1 MKKIRFLF
9 TLLLCLTLAIP
20 FAAAEETPAYIPGET
35 FRTLFFNAFDAGLM
49 IGGEGQLT
57 LKSNP
62 AMFDDDADLSQIDA
76 LTDVLNDV
84 RLAGGLG
91 KIEDGYRLELSGSYA
106 PENCTPVDVNLALN
120 LTIDGISIES
130 NLLKGE
136 RVTAKWETLLALC
149 GADDTMI
156 AQFSALKEMDW
167 DTALSELA
175 ETVSAYASLAATLA
189 EPYLN
194 TFGEFIA
201 TLNINVTDDVAANG
215 DFPAVDHELTIE
227 CSMADI
233 ARLMDALA
241 DQLEKD
247 DDIAPYLE
255 ALLSSSFVDFT
266 FYIGDEVVPVSTVP
280 ELCDFLRG
288 SANQLA
294 QTDLTIYYWIGYC
307 DDDTMPLYVI
317 CQMENGVCQFI
328 LTPDETGNGT
338 DCYVYFGTL
347 DDAGNDLEYFVLQTV
362 FARDPEDKNVYDLS
376 LDFFG
381 ESVEAGLGFSFTY
394 ALSSTKSPNAD
405 AYQFIGNV
413 DFIGHD
419 ASNTEFRYTQSSNG
433 VQSLTPTGGEQATG
447 YSTATSNFGD
457 SSDSTSNLS
466 VFYVIEPADP
476 GVVGHYQYNLTEDGP
491 DALWSLVGIDIDVFS
506 WAYDPASTA
515 GLTETALETVTNEEM
530 DALVTRLSTA
540 AQQKLAGVLAI
551 LPPEVMQI
559 IMSSEE

>member
-1 MKKIRFLF
+1 MKKTNFLF
-9 TLLLCLTLAIP
+9 TLFLCLTLLVS
-20 FAAAEETPAYIPGET
+20 FASAETAAYVPGET
-35 FRTLFFNAFDAGLM
+35 TSALFADAFDAGLM
-49 IGGEGQLT
+49 VGGEAQLT
-57 LKSNP
+57 LKANP

-84 RLAGGLG
+84 RLTGGLG
-91 KIEDGYRLELSGSYA
+91 KIEDGYRLELAGSYA

-175 ETVSAYASLAATLA
+175 ETVGAYASLAATLV
-189 EPYLN
+189 EPYLD
-194 TFGEFIA
+194 TFGDFIA
-201 TLNINVTDDVAANG
+201 SLNINVTDDVAANG
-215 DFPAVDHELTIE
+215 DLPAVDHELTIE

-266 FYIGDEVVPVSTVP
+266 FYVGDEVVPVSTVP

-288 SANQLA
+288 SANQLT

-317 CQMENGVCQFI
+317 AQMENAGFQFI
-328 LTPDETGNGT
+328 LTPDKTGNGT

-347 DDAGNDLEYFVLQTV
+347 DDAGNDLEYIAFETV
-362 FARDPEDKNVYDLS
+362 FAQDPEDKSVCDLS

-381 ESVEAGLGFSFTY
+381 ESVETGLGFSFTY

-405 AYQFIGNV
+405 AYQFVINTN
-413 DFIGHD
+413 FIGHD
-419 ASNTEFRYTQSSNG
+419 ASNTEFRYTQSGNC
-433 VQSLTPTGGEQATG
+433 VQSLTPTGGEQAT
-447 YSTATSNFGD
+447 YSMVTSSLGD
-457 SSDSTSNLS
+457 SNDLTINLS
-466 VFYVIEPADP
+466 VSSVIEPADP
-476 GVVGHYQYNLTEDGP
+476 GVVGHYQYNMTEDGP
-491 DALWSLVGIDIDVFS
+491 NALWSLMDIDIDVFS

-515 GLTETALETVTNEEM
+515 ALTETALETVTNEEM

>member
-1 MKKIRFLF
+1 MKKTNFLF
-9 TLLLCLTLAIP
+9 TLFLCLTLLVS
-20 FAAAEETPAYIPGET
+20 FASAETAAYVPGET
-35 FRTLFFNAFDAGLM
+35 TSALFADALDAGLM
-49 IGGEGQLT
+49 VGGEAQLT
-57 LKSNP
+57 LKANP

-76 LTDVLNDV
+76 LTDILNDV
-84 RLAGGLG
+84 RLTGGLG
-91 KIEDGYRLELSGSYA
+91 KIEDGYRLELAGSYA

-167 DTALSELA
+167 DTALSELSEA
-175 ETVSAYASLAATLA
+175 VGAYASLVATLA

-201 TLNINVTDDVAANG
+201 SLNINVTDDVAANG

-317 CQMENGVCQFI
+317 CQMENDVCQFI

-347 DDAGNDLEYFVLQTV
+347 DDAGNDLEYIAFETV
-362 FARDPEDKNVYDLS
+362 FAQDPEDKSVCDLS

-381 ESVEAGLGFSFTY
+381 ESVETGLGFSFTY

-405 AYQFIGNV
+405 AYQFVINT

-419 ASNTEFRYTQSSNG
+419 ASNTEFRYTQSGNC
-433 VQSLTPTGGEQATG
+433 VQSLTPTGGEQAT
-447 YSTATSNFGD
+447 YSMVTSSLGD
-457 SSDSTSNLS
+457 SNDLTINLS
-466 VFYVIEPADP
+466 VSSVIEPADP
-476 GVVGHYQYNLTEDGP
+476 GVVGHYQYNMTEDGP
-491 DALWSLVGIDIDVFS
+491 NALWSLMDIDIDVFS

-515 GLTETALETVTNEEM
+515 ALTETALETVTNEEM

>member
-1 MKKIRFLF
+1 MKKTNFLF
-9 TLLLCLTLAIP
+9 TLFLCLTLLVS
-20 FAAAEETPAYIPGET
+20 FASAETAAYVPGET
-35 FRTLFFNAFDAGLM
+35 TNALFADALDAGLM
-49 IGGEGQLT
+49 VGGEAQLT
-57 LKSNP
+57 LKANP

-76 LTDVLNDV
+76 LTDILNDV
-84 RLAGGLG
+84 RLTGGLG
-91 KIEDGYRLELSGSYA
+91 KIEDGYRLELAGSYA

-175 ETVSAYASLAATLA
+175 EAVSAYASLAATLA
-189 EPYLN
+189 EPYLD

-201 TLNINVTDDVAANG
+201 SLNINVTDDVAANG

-266 FYIGDEVVPVSTVP
+266 FYVGDEVVPVSTVP
-280 ELCDFLRG
+280 ELCDFLRE

-307 DDDTMPLYVI
+307 DDDTMPFYVI
-317 CQMENGVCQFI
+317 GQMENDVCQFV

-347 DDAGNDLEYFVLQTV
+347 DDAGNDLEYIAFETV
-362 FARDPEDKNVYDLS
+362 FAQDPEDKSVCDLS

-381 ESVEAGLGFSFTY
+381 ESVETGLGFSFTY

-405 AYQFIGNV
+405 AYQFVINT

-419 ASNTEFRYTQSSNG
+419 ASNTEFRYTQSGNC
-433 VQSLTPTGGEQATG
+433 VQSLTPTGGEQAT
-447 YSTATSNFGD
+447 YSMVTSSLGD
-457 SSDSTSNLS
+457 SNDLTINLS
-466 VFYVIEPADP
+466 VSSVIEPADP
-476 GVVGHYQYNLTEDGP
+476 GVVGHYQYNMTEDGP
-491 DALWSLVGIDIDVFS
+491 NALWSLMDIDIDVFS

-515 GLTETALETVTNEEM
+515 ALTETALETVTNEEM

-540 AQQKLAGVLAI
+540 AQQKFAGVLAI

>member
-1 MKKIRFLF
+1 MKKTNFLF
-9 TLLLCLTLAIP
+9 TLFLCLTLLVS
-20 FAAAEETPAYIPGET
+20 FASAETAAYVPGET
-35 FRTLFFNAFDAGLM
+35 TDALFADALDAGLM
-49 IGGEGQLT
+49 VGGEAQFT
-57 LKSNP
+57 LKANP

-84 RLAGGLG
+84 RLTGGLG
-91 KIEDGYRLELSGSYA
+91 KIEDGYRLELAGSYA

-156 AQFSALKEMDW
+156 AQFSALKEMGW

-175 ETVSAYASLAATLA
+175 EAVGAYASLAATLV
-189 EPYLN
+189 EPYLD
-194 TFGEFIA
+194 TFGDFIA

-215 DFPAVDHELTIE
+215 DLPAVDHELTIE

-266 FYIGDEVVPVSTVP
+266 FYVGDEVVPVSTVP

-317 CQMENGVCQFI
+317 CQMENAGFQFI

-347 DDAGNDLEYFVLQTV
+347 DDAGNDLEYIAFETV
-362 FARDPEDKNVYDLS
+362 FAQDPEDKSVCDLS

-381 ESVEAGLGFSFTY
+381 ESVETGLGFSFTY
-394 ALSSTKSPNAD
+394 TLSSTKSPNAD
-405 AYQFIGNV
+405 AYQYVVNM

-419 ASNTEFRYTQSSNG
+419 ASNIEFRYTQSSNG

-447 YSTATSNFGD
+447 YSTVTSTIDD
-457 SSDSTSNLS
+457 SNDSTSNLS
-466 VFYVIEPADP
+466 FFYVTEPADP
-476 GVVGHYQYNLTEDGP
+476 GVVGHYQYNMTEDGP
-491 DALWSLVGIDIDVFS
+491 NALWSLVGMDIDVFS

-515 GLTETALETVTNEEM
+515 GLTETALETATNDEM

-540 AQQKLAGVLAI
+540 AQQKFAGVLAI

>member
-1 MKKIRFLF
+1 M
-9 TLLLCLTLAIP
+9 
-20 FAAAEETPAYIPGET
+20 
-35 FRTLFFNAFDAGLM
+35 
-49 IGGEGQLT
+49 
-57 LKSNP
+57 
-62 AMFDDDADLSQIDA
+62 
-76 LTDVLNDV
+76 
-84 RLAGGLG
+84 
-91 KIEDGYRLELSGSYA
+91 
-106 PENCTPVDVNLALN
+106 NLALN

-175 ETVSAYASLAATLA
+175 EAVSAYASLAATLA

-201 TLNINVTDDVAANG
+201 SLNINVTDDVAANG

-317 CQMENGVCQFI
+317 CQMENDVCQFI

-347 DDAGNDLEYFVLQTV
+347 DDAGNDLEYLVFETV
-362 FARDPEDKNVYDLS
+362 FARDPEDKSVCDLS

-381 ESVEAGLGFSFTY
+381 ESVETGLGFSFTY

-405 AYQFIGNV
+405 AYQFVINT

-419 ASNTEFRYTQSSNG
+419 ASNTEFRYTQSGNC
-433 VQSLTPTGGEQATG
+433 VQSLTPTGGEQAT
-447 YSTATSNFGD
+447 YSMVTSSLGD
-457 SSDSTSNLS
+457 SNDLTINLS
-466 VFYVIEPADP
+466 VSSVIEPADP
-476 GVVGHYQYNLTEDGP
+476 GVVGHYQYNMTEDGP
-491 DALWSLVGIDIDVFS
+491 NALWSLVDIDIDVFS

-515 GLTETALETVTNEEM
+515 ALTETALETVTNEEM

>member
-1 MKKIRFLF
+1 MKKTNFLF
-9 TLLLCLTLAIP
+9 TLFLCLTLLVS
-20 FAAAEETPAYIPGET
+20 FASAETAAYVPGET
-35 FRTLFFNAFDAGLM
+35 TDALFADALDAGLM
-49 IGGEGQLT
+49 VGGEAQLT
-57 LKSNP
+57 LKANP

-84 RLAGGLG
+84 RLTGGLG
-91 KIEDGYRLELSGSYA
+91 KIEDGYRLELAGSYA

-175 ETVSAYASLAATLA
+175 EAVGAYASLAATLA
-189 EPYLN
+189 EPYLD

-201 TLNINVTDDVAANG
+201 TLNINVTNDVAANG

-266 FYIGDEVVPVSTVP
+266 FYVGDEVVPVSTVP
-280 ELCDFLRG
+280 ELCDFLRE

-317 CQMENGVCQFI
+317 AQMENDVCQFI

-347 DDAGNDLEYFVLQTV
+347 DDAGNDLEYLVLQTV
-362 FARDPEDKNVYDLS
+362 FARDPEDKSVCDLS

-405 AYQFIGNV
+405 AYQFVINT

-419 ASNTEFRYTQSSNG
+419 ASNTEFRYTQSGNC
-433 VQSLTPTGGEQATG
+433 VQSLTPTGGEQAT
-447 YSTATSNFGD
+447 YSMVTSSLGD
-457 SSDSTSNLS
+457 SNDLTINLS
-466 VFYVIEPADP
+466 VSSVIEPADP
-476 GVVGHYQYNLTEDGP
+476 GVVGHYQYNMTEDGP
-491 DALWSLVGIDIDVFS
+491 NALWSLMGMDIDVFS

-515 GLTETALETVTNEEM
+515 ALTETALETATNDEM

-540 AQQKLAGVLAI
+540 AQQKFAGVLAI

>member
-1 MKKIRFLF
+1 MKKTNFLF
-9 TLLLCLTLAIP
+9 TLFLCLTLLVS
-20 FAAAEETPAYIPGET
+20 FASAETSAYVPGET
-35 FRTLFFNAFDAGLM
+35 TNALFADAFDAGLM
-49 IGGEGQLT
+49 VGGEAQLT
-57 LKSNP
+57 LKANP

-84 RLAGGLG
+84 RLTGGLG
-91 KIEDGYRLELSGSYA
+91 KIEDGYRLELAGSYA

-175 ETVSAYASLAATLA
+175 ETVGAYASLAATLV

-266 FYIGDEVVPVSTVP
+266 FYVGDEVVPVSTVP
-280 ELCDFLRG
+280 ELCDFLRE

-307 DDDTMPLYVI
+307 DDDTMPFYVI
-317 CQMENGVCQFI
+317 GQMENDVCQFI

-347 DDAGNDLEYFVLQTV
+347 DDAGNDLEYIAFETV
-362 FARDPEDKNVYDLS
+362 FAQDPEDKSVCDLS

-381 ESVEAGLGFSFTY
+381 ESVETGLGFSFTY

-405 AYQFIGNV
+405 AYQFVINT

-419 ASNTEFRYTQSSNG
+419 ASNTEFRYTQSGNC
-433 VQSLTPTGGEQATG
+433 VQSLTPTGGEQAT
-447 YSTATSNFGD
+447 YSMVTSSLGD
-457 SSDSTSNLS
+457 SNDLTINLS
-466 VFYVIEPADP
+466 VSSVIEPADP
-476 GVVGHYQYNLTEDGP
+476 GVVGHYQYNMTEDGP
-491 DALWSLVGIDIDVFS
+491 NALWSLMDIDIDVFS

-515 GLTETALETVTNEEM
+515 ALTETALETATNDEM

>member
-1 MKKIRFLF
+1 MKKTNFLF
-9 TLLLCLTLAIP
+9 TLFLCLTLLVS
-20 FAAAEETPAYIPGET
+20 FASAETAAYVPGET
-35 FRTLFFNAFDAGLM
+35 TDALFADALDAGLM
-49 IGGEGQLT
+49 VGGEAQLT
-57 LKSNP
+57 LKANP

-76 LTDVLNDV
+76 LTDALNDV
-84 RLAGGLG
+84 RLTGGLG
-91 KIEDGYRLELSGSYA
+91 KIEDGYRLELAGSYA

-175 ETVSAYASLAATLA
+175 ETVGAYASLAATLV
-189 EPYLN
+189 EPYLD
-194 TFGEFIA
+194 TFGDFIA
-201 TLNINVTDDVAANG
+201 SLNINVTDDIAANG

-317 CQMENGVCQFI
+317 CQMENDVCQFI

-347 DDAGNDLEYFVLQTV
+347 DDAGNDLEYIAFETV
-362 FARDPEDKNVYDLS
+362 FAQDPEDKSVCDLS

-381 ESVEAGLGFSFTY
+381 ESVETGLGFSFTY

-405 AYQFIGNV
+405 AYQFVINT

-419 ASNTEFRYTQSSNG
+419 ASNTEFRYTQSGNC
-433 VQSLTPTGGEQATG
+433 VQSLTPTGGEQAT
-447 YSTATSNFGD
+447 YSMVTSSLGD
-457 SSDSTSNLS
+457 SNDLTINLS
-466 VFYVIEPADP
+466 VSSVIEPADP
-476 GVVGHYQYNLTEDGP
+476 GVVGHYQYNMTEDGP
-491 DALWSLVGIDIDVFS
+491 NALWSLMDIDIDVFS

-515 GLTETALETVTNEEM
+515 ALTETALETVTNEEM

>member
-1 MKKIRFLF
+1 MKKTNFLF
-9 TLLLCLTLAIP
+9 TLFLCLTLLVS
-20 FAAAEETPAYIPGET
+20 FASAETTAYVPGET
-35 FRTLFFNAFDAGLM
+35 TRALFADAFDAGLM
-49 IGGEGQLT
+49 VGGEAHLT
-57 LKSNP
+57 VKANP
-62 AMFDDDADLSQIDA
+62 AMFDDDAELSQMDA
-76 LTDVLNDV
+76 LTDVLNDA
-84 RLAGGLG
+84 RFTGGLG
-91 KIEDGYRLELSGSYA
+91 KIEDGYRLELAGSYA

-167 DTALSELA
+167 DAALSELA
-175 ETVSAYASLAATLA
+175 EAVGAYASLAATLA

-194 TFGEFIA
+194 TFGEFVA
-201 TLNINVTDDVAANG
+201 SLNINVTDDVAANG

-247 DDIAPYLE
+247 ETIAPYLE

-266 FYIGDEVVPVSTVP
+266 FYVGDEIVPVSTVP

-294 QTDLTIYYWIGYC
+294 QTDLTAYYWIGYC
-307 DDDTMPLYVI
+307 DDDIMPLYVI
-317 CQMENGVCQFI
+317 AQMENAVFQFI

-347 DDAGNDLEYFVLQTV
+347 DEAGNDLEYLVLQTV
-362 FARDPEDKNVYDLS
+362 FAQDPEDKSVYDLS

-381 ESVEAGLGFSFTY
+381 ESVEANLDFSFTY
-394 ALSSTKSPNAD
+394 TLSSTKSPNAD
-405 AYQFIGNV
+405 AYQSVINM

-419 ASNTEFRYTQSSNG
+419 ASKSESRYTQSSNG
-433 VQSLTPTGGEQATG
+433 VYSLTPTGGEQATAYG
-447 YSTATSNFGD
+447 TVTSSLGD
-457 SSDSTSNLS
+457 SNDSTDIS
-466 VFYVIEPADP
+466 VFSVIEPADP
-476 GVVGHYQYNLTEDGP
+476 GVVGHYQYNMTKDGP
-491 DALWSLVGIDIDVFS
+491 DALWSLMDIDIDVFS

-515 GLTETALETVTNEEM
+515 ALTETALETVTNEEM
-530 DALVTRLSTA
+530 DALVTRLSIA
-540 AQQKLAGVLAI
+540 AQQKLAGALAI

>member
-1 MKKIRFLF
+1 MKKTNFLF
-9 TLLLCLTLAIP
+9 TLFLCLTLLVS
-20 FAAAEETPAYIPGET
+20 FASAETAAYVPGET
-35 FRTLFFNAFDAGLM
+35 TDALFADALDAGLM
-49 IGGEGQLT
+49 VGGEAQLT
-57 LKSNP
+57 LKANP

-84 RLAGGLG
+84 RLTGGLG
-91 KIEDGYRLELSGSYA
+91 KIEDGYRLELAGSYA

-175 ETVSAYASLAATLA
+175 EAVGAYASLAATLA

-194 TFGEFIA
+194 TFGDFIA
-201 TLNINVTDDVAANG
+201 SLNINVTDDVAANG

-266 FYIGDEVVPVSTVP
+266 FYVGDEVVPVSTVP

-288 SANQLA
+288 SAKQLA

-317 CQMENGVCQFI
+317 GQMENDVCQFI

-347 DDAGNDLEYFVLQTV
+347 DDAGNDLEYIAFETV
-362 FARDPEDKNVYDLS
+362 FAQDPEDKSVCDLS

-381 ESVEAGLGFSFTY
+381 ESVETGLGFSFTY

-405 AYQFIGNV
+405 AYQFVINT

-419 ASNTEFRYTQSSNG
+419 ASNPEFRYTQSGNC
-433 VQSLTPTGGEQATG
+433 VQSLTPTGGEQAT
-447 YSTATSNFGD
+447 YSMVTSSLGD
-457 SSDSTSNLS
+457 SNDLTINLS
-466 VFYVIEPADP
+466 VSSVIEPADP
-476 GVVGHYQYNLTEDGP
+476 GVVGHYQYNMTEDGP
-491 DALWSLVGIDIDVFS
+491 NALWSLMDIDIDVFS

-515 GLTETALETVTNEEM
+515 ALTETALETVTNEEM

-540 AQQKLAGVLAI
+540 AQQKFAGVLAI

>member
-1 MKKIRFLF
+1 MKKTNFLF
-9 TLLLCLTLAIP
+9 TLFLCLTLLVS
-20 FAAAEETPAYIPGET
+20 FASAETAAYVPGET
-35 FRTLFFNAFDAGLM
+35 TDALFADALDAGLM
-49 IGGEGQLT
+49 VGGEAQLT
-57 LKSNP
+57 LKANP
-62 AMFDDDADLSQIDA
+62 AMFDDDADLSRIDA
-76 LTDVLNDV
+76 LADVLNDV
-84 RLAGGLG
+84 RLTGGLG
-91 KIEDGYRLELSGSYA
+91 KIEDGYRLELAGSYA

-175 ETVSAYASLAATLA
+175 EAVGAYASLAATLA
-189 EPYLN
+189 EPYLD

-201 TLNINVTDDVAANG
+201 TLNINVTNDVAANG

-266 FYIGDEVVPVSTVP
+266 FYVGDEVVPVSTVP

-288 SANQLA
+288 SAKQLA

-307 DDDTMPLYVI
+307 DDDTMPFYVI
-317 CQMENGVCQFI
+317 GQMENGVCQFI

-347 DDAGNDLEYFVLQTV
+347 DDAGNDLEYIAFETV
-362 FARDPEDKNVYDLS
+362 FAQDPEDKSVCDLS

-381 ESVEAGLGFSFTY
+381 ESVETGLGFSFTY

-405 AYQFIGNV
+405 AYQFVINT

-419 ASNTEFRYTQSSNG
+419 ASNTEFRYTQSGNC
-433 VQSLTPTGGEQATG
+433 VQSLTPTGGEQAT
-447 YSTATSNFGD
+447 YSMVTSSLGD
-457 SSDSTSNLS
+457 SNDLTINLS
-466 VFYVIEPADP
+466 VSSVIEPADP
-476 GVVGHYQYNLTEDGP
+476 GVVGHYQYNMTEDGP
-491 DALWSLVGIDIDVFS
+491 NALWSLMDIDIDVFS

-515 GLTETALETVTNEEM
+515 ALTETALETVTNEEM

-540 AQQKLAGVLAI
+540 AQQKFAGVLAI

>member
-1 MKKIRFLF
+1 MKKTNFLF
-9 TLLLCLTLAIP
+9 TLFLCLTLLVS
-20 FAAAEETPAYIPGET
+20 FASAETAAYVPGET
-35 FRTLFFNAFDAGLM
+35 TDALFADALDAGLM
-49 IGGEGQLT
+49 VGGEAQLT
-57 LKSNP
+57 LKANP
-62 AMFDDDADLSQIDA
+62 AMFDDDADLSRIDA

-84 RLAGGLG
+84 RLTGGLG
-91 KIEDGYRLELSGSYA
+91 KIEDGYRLELAGSYA

-175 ETVSAYASLAATLA
+175 ETVGAYASLAATLV
-189 EPYLN
+189 EPYLD
-194 TFGEFIA
+194 TFGDFIA
-201 TLNINVTDDVAANG
+201 SLNINVTDDIAANG

-266 FYIGDEVVPVSTVP
+266 FYVGDEVVPVSTVP

-307 DDDTMPLYVI
+307 DDDTMPFYVI
-317 CQMENGVCQFI
+317 GQMENDVCQFI

-347 DDAGNDLEYFVLQTV
+347 DDAGNDLEYIAFETV
-362 FARDPEDKNVYDLS
+362 FARDPEDKSVCDLS

-381 ESVEAGLGFSFTY
+381 ESVETGLGFSFTY

-405 AYQFIGNV
+405 AYQFVINT

-419 ASNTEFRYTQSSNG
+419 ASNTEFRYTQSGNC
-433 VQSLTPTGGEQATG
+433 VQSLTPTGGEQAT
-447 YSTATSNFGD
+447 YSMVTSSLGD
-457 SSDSTSNLS
+457 SNDLTINLS
-466 VFYVIEPADP
+466 VSSVIEPADP
-476 GVVGHYQYNLTEDGP
+476 GVVGHYQYNMTEDGP
-491 DALWSLVGIDIDVFS
+491 NALWSLMDIDIDVFS

-515 GLTETALETVTNEEM
+515 ALTETALETVTNEEM

-540 AQQKLAGVLAI
+540 AQQKFAGVLAI

>member
-1 MKKIRFLF
+1 M
-9 TLLLCLTLAIP
+9 TLLVS
-20 FAAAEETPAYIPGET
+20 FASAETAAYVPGET
-35 FRTLFFNAFDAGLM
+35 TSALFADAFDAGLM
-49 IGGEGQLT
+49 VGGEAQLT
-57 LKSNP
+57 LKANP

-84 RLAGGLG
+84 RLTGGLG
-91 KIEDGYRLELSGSYA
+91 KIEDGYRLELAGSYA

-175 ETVSAYASLAATLA
+175 ETVGAYASLAATLV
-189 EPYLN
+189 EPYLD
-194 TFGEFIA
+194 TFGDFIA
-201 TLNINVTDDVAANG
+201 SLNINVTDDVAANG
-215 DFPAVDHELTIE
+215 DLPAVDHELTIE

-266 FYIGDEVVPVSTVP
+266 FYVGDEVVPVSTVP

-288 SANQLA
+288 SANQLT

-317 CQMENGVCQFI
+317 AQMENAGFQFI
-328 LTPDETGNGT
+328 LTPDKTGNGT

-347 DDAGNDLEYFVLQTV
+347 DDAGNDLEYIAFETV
-362 FARDPEDKNVYDLS
+362 FAQDPEDKSVCDLS

-381 ESVEAGLGFSFTY
+381 ESVETGLGFSFTY

-405 AYQFIGNV
+405 AYQFVINTN
-413 DFIGHD
+413 FIGHD
-419 ASNTEFRYTQSSNG
+419 ASNTEFRYTQSGNC
-433 VQSLTPTGGEQATG
+433 VQSLTPTGGEQAT
-447 YSTATSNFGD
+447 YSMVTSSLGD
-457 SSDSTSNLS
+457 SNDLTINLS
-466 VFYVIEPADP
+466 VSSVIEPADP
-476 GVVGHYQYNLTEDGP
+476 GVVGHYQYNMTEDGP
-491 DALWSLVGIDIDVFS
+491 NALWSLMDIDIDVFS

-515 GLTETALETVTNEEM
+515 ALTETALETVTNEEM

>member
-1 MKKIRFLF
+1 MKKTNFLF
-9 TLLLCLTLAIP
+9 TLFLCLTLLVS
-20 FAAAEETPAYIPGET
+20 FASAETADYVPGET
-35 FRTLFFNAFDAGLM
+35 TSALFADAFDAGLM
-49 IGGEGQLT
+49 VGGEAQLT
-57 LKSNP
+57 LKANP

-84 RLAGGLG
+84 RLTGGLG
-91 KIEDGYRLELSGSYA
+91 KIEDGYRLELAGSYA

-175 ETVSAYASLAATLA
+175 ETVGAYASLAATLV
-189 EPYLN
+189 EPYLD
-194 TFGEFIA
+194 TFGDFIA
-201 TLNINVTDDVAANG
+201 SLNINVTDDIAANG

-317 CQMENGVCQFI
+317 GQMENDVCQFI

-347 DDAGNDLEYFVLQTV
+347 DDAGNDLEYIAFETV
-362 FARDPEDKNVYDLS
+362 FAQDPEDKSVCDLS

-381 ESVEAGLGFSFTY
+381 ESVETGLGFSFTY

-405 AYQFIGNV
+405 AYQFVINT

-419 ASNTEFRYTQSSNG
+419 ASNTEFRYTQSGNC
-433 VQSLTPTGGEQATG
+433 VQSLTPTGGEQAT
-447 YSTATSNFGD
+447 YSMVTSSLGD
-457 SSDSTSNLS
+457 SNDLTINLS
-466 VFYVIEPADP
+466 VSSVIEPADP
-476 GVVGHYQYNLTEDGP
+476 GVVGHYQYNMTEDGP
-491 DALWSLVGIDIDVFS
+491 NALWSLMDIDIDVFS

-515 GLTETALETVTNEEM
+515 ALTETALETVTNEEM

>member
-1 MKKIRFLF
+1 MKKTNFLF
-9 TLLLCLTLAIP
+9 TLFLCLTLLVS
-20 FAAAEETPAYIPGET
+20 FASAETAAYVPGET
-35 FRTLFFNAFDAGLM
+35 TDALFADALDAGLM
-49 IGGEGQLT
+49 VGGEAQLT
-57 LKSNP
+57 LKANP

-84 RLAGGLG
+84 RLTGGLG
-91 KIEDGYRLELSGSYA
+91 KIEDGYRLELAGSYA

-156 AQFSALKEMDW
+156 AQFSALKEMGW

-175 ETVSAYASLAATLA
+175 EAVSAYASLAATLA

-201 TLNINVTDDVAANG
+201 SLNINVTDNVAANG

-247 DDIAPYLE
+247 DDIAPYLD

-266 FYIGDEVVPVSTVP
+266 FYVGDEIVPVSTVP
-280 ELCDFLRG
+280 ELCDFLRE

-307 DDDTMPLYVI
+307 DDDTMPFYVI
-317 CQMENGVCQFI
+317 GQMENDVCQFI

-347 DDAGNDLEYFVLQTV
+347 DDAGNDLEYLAFETV
-362 FARDPEDKNVYDLS
+362 FAQDPEDKSVCDLS

-381 ESVEAGLGFSFTY
+381 ESVETGLGFSFTY

-405 AYQFIGNV
+405 AYQFVINT

-419 ASNTEFRYTQSSNG
+419 ASNTEFRYTQSGNC
-433 VQSLTPTGGEQATG
+433 VQSLTPTGGEQAT
-447 YSTATSNFGD
+447 YSMVTSSLGD
-457 SSDSTSNLS
+457 SNDLTINLS
-466 VFYVIEPADP
+466 VSSVIEPADP
-476 GVVGHYQYNLTEDGP
+476 GVVGHYQYNMTEDGP
-491 DALWSLVGIDIDVFS
+491 NALWSLVGMDIDVFS

-515 GLTETALETVTNEEM
+515 ALTETALETATNDEM

-540 AQQKLAGVLAI
+540 AQQKFAGVLAI

>member
-1 MKKIRFLF
+1 MKKTNFLF
-9 TLLLCLTLAIP
+9 TLFLCLTLLVS
-20 FAAAEETPAYIPGET
+20 FASAETAAYVPGET
-35 FRTLFFNAFDAGLM
+35 TDALFADALDSGLM
-49 IGGEGQLT
+49 VGGEAQFT
-57 LKSNP
+57 LKANP

-84 RLAGGLG
+84 RLTGGLG
-91 KIEDGYRLELSGSYA
+91 KIEDGYRLELAGSYA

-175 ETVSAYASLAATLA
+175 ETVGAYASLAATLV
-189 EPYLN
+189 EPYLD
-194 TFGEFIA
+194 TFGDFIA
-201 TLNINVTDDVAANG
+201 SLNINVTDDIAANG

-317 CQMENGVCQFI
+317 CQMENDVCQFI

-347 DDAGNDLEYFVLQTV
+347 DDAGNDLEYIAFETV
-362 FARDPEDKNVYDLS
+362 FAQDPEDKSVCDLS

-381 ESVEAGLGFSFTY
+381 ESVETGLGFSFTY

-405 AYQFIGNV
+405 AYQFVINT

-419 ASNTEFRYTQSSNG
+419 ASNTEFRYTQSGNC
-433 VQSLTPTGGEQATG
+433 VQSLTPTGGEQAT
-447 YSTATSNFGD
+447 YSMVTSSLGD
-457 SSDSTSNLS
+457 SNDLTINLS
-466 VFYVIEPADP
+466 VSSVIEPADP
-476 GVVGHYQYNLTEDGP
+476 GVVGHYQYNMTEDGS
-491 DALWSLVGIDIDVFS
+491 DALWSLMGMDIDVFS

-515 GLTETALETVTNEEM
+515 ALTETALETATNEEM

>member
-1 MKKIRFLF
+1 MKKTNFLF
-9 TLLLCLTLAIP
+9 TLFLCLTLLVS
-20 FAAAEETPAYIPGET
+20 FASAETAAYVPGET
-35 FRTLFFNAFDAGLM
+35 TNALFADALDAGLM
-49 IGGEGQLT
+49 VGGEAQLT
-57 LKSNP
+57 LKANP

-84 RLAGGLG
+84 RLTGGLG
-91 KIEDGYRLELSGSYA
+91 KIEDGYRLELAGSYA

-175 ETVSAYASLAATLA
+175 EAVSAYASLAATLA
-189 EPYLN
+189 EPYLD
-194 TFGEFIA
+194 TFGDFIA

-266 FYIGDEVVPVSTVP
+266 FYVGDEVVPVSTVP
-280 ELCDFLRG
+280 ELCDFLRE

-307 DDDTMPLYVI
+307 DDDTMPFYVI
-317 CQMENGVCQFI
+317 GQMENDVCQFI

-347 DDAGNDLEYFVLQTV
+347 DDAGNDLEYIAFETV
-362 FARDPEDKNVYDLS
+362 FAQDPEDKSVCDLS

-381 ESVEAGLGFSFTY
+381 ESVETGLGFSFTY

-405 AYQFIGNV
+405 AYQFVINT

-419 ASNTEFRYTQSSNG
+419 ASNTEFRYTQSGNC
-433 VQSLTPTGGEQATG
+433 VQSLTPTGGEQAT
-447 YSTATSNFGD
+447 YSMVTSSLGD
-457 SSDSTSNLS
+457 SNDLTINLS
-466 VFYVIEPADP
+466 VSSVIEPADP
-476 GVVGHYQYNLTEDGP
+476 GVVGHYQYNMTEDGP
-491 DALWSLVGIDIDVFS
+491 NALWSLMDIDIDVFS

-515 GLTETALETVTNEEM
+515 ALTETALETATNDEM

-540 AQQKLAGVLAI
+540 AQQKFAGVLAI

>member
-1 MKKIRFLF
+1 MKKTNFLF
-9 TLLLCLTLAIP
+9 TLFLCLTLLVS
-20 FAAAEETPAYIPGET
+20 FASAETAAYVPGET
-35 FRTLFFNAFDAGLM
+35 TNALFADALDAGLM
-49 IGGEGQLT
+49 VGGEAQLT
-57 LKSNP
+57 LKANP

-76 LTDVLNDV
+76 LTDILNDV
-84 RLAGGLG
+84 RLTGGLG
-91 KIEDGYRLELSGSYA
+91 KIEDGYRLELAGSYA

-175 ETVSAYASLAATLA
+175 ETVGAYASLAATLV

-266 FYIGDEVVPVSTVP
+266 FYVGDEVVPVSTVP
-280 ELCDFLRG
+280 ELCDFLRE

-317 CQMENGVCQFI
+317 AQMENDVCQFI

-347 DDAGNDLEYFVLQTV
+347 DDAGNDLEYLVLQTV
-362 FARDPEDKNVYDLS
+362 FARDPEDKSVCDLS

-381 ESVEAGLGFSFTY
+381 ESVETGLGFSFTY

-405 AYQFIGNV
+405 AYQFVINT

-419 ASNTEFRYTQSSNG
+419 ASNTEFRYTQSGNC
-433 VQSLTPTGGEQATG
+433 VQSLTPTGGEQAT
-447 YSTATSNFGD
+447 YSMVTSSLGD
-457 SSDSTSNLS
+457 SNDLTINLS
-466 VFYVIEPADP
+466 VSSVIEPADP
-476 GVVGHYQYNLTEDGP
+476 GVVGHYQYNMTEDGP
-491 DALWSLVGIDIDVFS
+491 NALWSLMDIDIDVFS

-515 GLTETALETVTNEEM
+515 ALTETALETVTNEEM

>member
-1 MKKIRFLF
+1 MKKTNFLF
-9 TLLLCLTLAIP
+9 TLFLCLTLLVS
-20 FAAAEETPAYIPGET
+20 FASAETAAYVPGET
-35 FRTLFFNAFDAGLM
+35 TDALFADALDAGLM
-49 IGGEGQLT
+49 VGGEGQLT

-84 RLAGGLG
+84 RLTGGLG
-91 KIEDGYRLELSGSYA
+91 KIEDGYRLELAGSYA

-175 ETVSAYASLAATLA
+175 ETVGAYASLAATLV
-189 EPYLN
+189 EPYLD
-194 TFGEFIA
+194 TFGDFIA
-201 TLNINVTDDVAANG
+201 TLNINVTDDIAANG

-266 FYIGDEVVPVSTVP
+266 FYVGDEIVPVSTVP

-317 CQMENGVCQFI
+317 CQMENDVCQFI

-347 DDAGNDLEYFVLQTV
+347 DDAGNDLEYIAFETV
-362 FARDPEDKNVYDLS
+362 FAQDPEDKSVCDLS

-381 ESVEAGLGFSFTY
+381 ESVETGLGFSFTY

-405 AYQFIGNV
+405 AYQFVINT

-419 ASNTEFRYTQSSNG
+419 ASNTEFRYTQSGNC
-433 VQSLTPTGGEQATG
+433 VQSLTPTGGEQAT
-447 YSTATSNFGD
+447 YSMVTSSLGD
-457 SSDSTSNLS
+457 SNDLTINLS
-466 VFYVIEPADP
+466 VSSVIEPADP
-476 GVVGHYQYNLTEDGP
+476 GVVGHYQYNMTEDGP
-491 DALWSLVGIDIDVFS
+491 NALWSLMDIDIDVFS

-515 GLTETALETVTNEEM
+515 ALTETALETVTNEEM

>member
-1 MKKIRFLF
+1 MKKTNFLF
-9 TLLLCLTLAIP
+9 TLFLCLTLLVS
-20 FAAAEETPAYIPGET
+20 FASAETAAYVPGET
-35 FRTLFFNAFDAGLM
+35 TDALFADALDAGLM
-49 IGGEGQLT
+49 VGGEAQLT
-57 LKSNP
+57 LKANP
-62 AMFDDDADLSQIDA
+62 AMFDDDADLSRIDA
-76 LTDVLNDV
+76 LADVLNDV
-84 RLAGGLG
+84 RLTGGLG
-91 KIEDGYRLELSGSYA
+91 KIEDGYRLELAGSYA

-175 ETVSAYASLAATLA
+175 EAVGAYASLAATLA
-189 EPYLN
+189 EPYLD

-201 TLNINVTDDVAANG
+201 TLNINVTNDVAANG

-266 FYIGDEVVPVSTVP
+266 FYVGDEIVPVSTVP

-288 SANQLA
+288 SAKQLA

-307 DDDTMPLYVI
+307 DDDTMPFYVI
-317 CQMENGVCQFI
+317 GQMENGVCQFI

-347 DDAGNDLEYFVLQTV
+347 DDAGNDLEYIAFETV
-362 FARDPEDKNVYDLS
+362 FAQDPEDKSVCDLS

-381 ESVEAGLGFSFTY
+381 ESVETGLGFSFTY

-405 AYQFIGNV
+405 AYQFVINT

-419 ASNTEFRYTQSSNG
+419 ASNTEFRYTQSGNC
-433 VQSLTPTGGEQATG
+433 VQSLTPTGGEQAT
-447 YSTATSNFGD
+447 YSMVTSSLGD
-457 SSDSTSNLS
+457 SNDLTINLS
-466 VFYVIEPADP
+466 VSSVIEPADP
-476 GVVGHYQYNLTEDGP
+476 GVVGHYQYNMTEDGP
-491 DALWSLVGIDIDVFS
+491 NALWSLMDIDIDVFS

-515 GLTETALETVTNEEM
+515 ALTETALETVTNEEM

-540 AQQKLAGVLAI
+540 AQQKFAGVLAI

>member
-1 MKKIRFLF
+1 MKKTNFLF
-9 TLLLCLTLAIP
+9 TLFLCLTLLVS
-20 FAAAEETPAYIPGET
+20 FASAETAAYVPGET
-35 FRTLFFNAFDAGLM
+35 TDALFADALDAGLM
-49 IGGEGQLT
+49 VGGEAQFT
-57 LKSNP
+57 LKANP

-84 RLAGGLG
+84 RLTGGLG
-91 KIEDGYRLELSGSYA
+91 KIEDGYRLELAGSYA

-175 ETVSAYASLAATLA
+175 EAVGAYASLAATLV
-189 EPYLN
+189 EPYLD
-194 TFGEFIA
+194 TFGDFIA
-201 TLNINVTDDVAANG
+201 TLNINVTDDIAANG

-266 FYIGDEVVPVSTVP
+266 FYVGDEVVPVSTVP

-317 CQMENGVCQFI
+317 CQMENDVCQFI

-347 DDAGNDLEYFVLQTV
+347 DDAGNDLEYIAFETV
-362 FARDPEDKNVYDLS
+362 FAQDPEDKSVCDLS

-381 ESVEAGLGFSFTY
+381 ESVETGLGFSFTY

-405 AYQFIGNV
+405 AYQFVINT

-419 ASNTEFRYTQSSNG
+419 ASNTEFRYTQSGNC
-433 VQSLTPTGGEQATG
+433 VQSLTPTGGEQAT
-447 YSTATSNFGD
+447 YSMVTSSLGD
-457 SSDSTSNLS
+457 SNDLTINLS
-466 VFYVIEPADP
+466 VSSVIEPADP
-476 GVVGHYQYNLTEDGP
+476 GVVGHYQYNMTEDGP
-491 DALWSLVGIDIDVFS
+491 NALWSLMDIDIDVFS

-515 GLTETALETVTNEEM
+515 ALTETALETVTNEEM

>member
-1 MKKIRFLF
+1 MKKTNFLF
-9 TLLLCLTLAIP
+9 TLFLCLTLLVS
-20 FAAAEETPAYIPGET
+20 FASAETAAYVPGET
-35 FRTLFFNAFDAGLM
+35 TDALFADALDAGLM
-49 IGGEGQLT
+49 VGGEAQLT
-57 LKSNP
+57 LKANP

-84 RLAGGLG
+84 RLTGGLG
-91 KIEDGYRLELSGSYA
+91 KIEDGYRLELAGSYA

-175 ETVSAYASLAATLA
+175 ETVGAYASLAATLA

-266 FYIGDEVVPVSTVP
+266 FYVGDEIVPVSTVP

-317 CQMENGVCQFI
+317 CQMENDVCQFI

-347 DDAGNDLEYFVLQTV
+347 DDAGNDLEYIAFETV
-362 FARDPEDKNVYDLS
+362 FARDPEDKSVCDLS

-381 ESVEAGLGFSFTY
+381 ESVETGLGFSFTY

-405 AYQFIGNV
+405 AYQFVINT

-419 ASNTEFRYTQSSNG
+419 ASNTEFRYTQSGNC
-433 VQSLTPTGGEQATG
+433 VQSLTPTGGEQAT
-447 YSTATSNFGD
+447 YSMVTSSLGD
-457 SSDSTSNLS
+457 SNDLTINLS
-466 VFYVIEPADP
+466 VSSVIEPADP
-476 GVVGHYQYNLTEDGP
+476 GVVGHYQYNMTEDGP
-491 DALWSLVGIDIDVFS
+491 DALWSLMDIDIDVFS

-515 GLTETALETVTNEEM
+515 ALTETALETVTNEEM

-540 AQQKLAGVLAI
+540 AQQKFAGVLAI

>member
-1 MKKIRFLF
+1 MKKTNFLF
-9 TLLLCLTLAIP
+9 TLFLCLTLLVS
-20 FAAAEETPAYIPGET
+20 FASAETAAYVPGET
-35 FRTLFFNAFDAGLM
+35 TDALFADAFDAGLM
-49 IGGEGQLT
+49 VGGEAQLT
-57 LKSNP
+57 LKANP

-76 LTDVLNDV
+76 LTDALNDV
-84 RLAGGLG
+84 RFTGGLG

-175 ETVSAYASLAATLA
+175 ETVGAYASLAATLV
-189 EPYLN
+189 EPYLD
-194 TFGEFIA
+194 TFGDFIA
-201 TLNINVTDDVAANG
+201 SLNINVTDDIAANG

-317 CQMENGVCQFI
+317 CQMENDVCQFI

-347 DDAGNDLEYFVLQTV
+347 DDAGNDLEYIAFETV
-362 FARDPEDKNVYDLS
+362 FAQDPEDKSVCDLS

-381 ESVEAGLGFSFTY
+381 ESVETGLGFSFTY

-405 AYQFIGNV
+405 AYQFVINT

-419 ASNTEFRYTQSSNG
+419 ASNTEFRYTQSGNC
-433 VQSLTPTGGEQATG
+433 VQSLTPTGGEQAT
-447 YSTATSNFGD
+447 YSMVTSSLGD
-457 SSDSTSNLS
+457 SNDLTINLS
-466 VFYVIEPADP
+466 VSSVIEPADP
-476 GVVGHYQYNLTEDGP
+476 GVVGHYQYNMTEDGP
-491 DALWSLVGIDIDVFS
+491 NALWSLMDIDIDVFS

-515 GLTETALETVTNEEM
+515 ALTETALETVTNEEM

>member
-1 MKKIRFLF
+1 MKKTNFLF
-9 TLLLCLTLAIP
+9 TLFLCLTLLVS
-20 FAAAEETPAYIPGET
+20 FASAETAAYVPGET
-35 FRTLFFNAFDAGLM
+35 TSALFADAFDAGLM
-49 IGGEGQLT
+49 VGGEGQLT
-57 LKSNP
+57 LKANP

-76 LTDVLNDV
+76 LTDALNDV
-84 RLAGGLG
+84 RLTGGLG
-91 KIEDGYRLELSGSYA
+91 KIEDGYRLELAGSYA

-175 ETVSAYASLAATLA
+175 EAVSAYASLAATLV

-201 TLNINVTDDVAANG
+201 SLNINVTDDVAANG

-247 DDIAPYLE
+247 DD
-255 ALLSSSFVDFT
+255 
-266 FYIGDEVVPVSTVP
+266 
-280 ELCDFLRG
+280 
-288 SANQLA
+288 
-294 QTDLTIYYWIGYC
+294 
-307 DDDTMPLYVI
+307 TMPLYVI
-317 CQMENGVCQFI
+317 AQLENAVFQFI

-347 DDAGNDLEYFVLQTV
+347 DDAGNDLEYLVLQTV
-362 FARDPEDKNVYDLS
+362 FARDPEDKSVYDLS

-381 ESVEAGLGFSFTY
+381 ESVEAGLGFSLTY
-394 ALSSTKSPNAD
+394 TLSNTKSPNAD
-405 AYQFIGNV
+405 AYQYVGNV

-419 ASNTEFRYTQSSNG
+419 ASNTEFRYTQSVNG

-447 YSTATSNFGD
+447 YSTVTSNFGD
-457 SSDSTSNLS
+457 SNDSTSNLS
-466 VFYVIEPADP
+466 FFYVTEPADP
-476 GVVGHYQYNLTEDGP
+476 GVVGHYQYNTTEDGP
-491 DALWSLVGIDIDVFS
+491 DALWSLMGMDIDVFS

-515 GLTETALETVTNEEM
+515 SLTETALETVTNEEM

-540 AQQKLAGVLAI
+540 AQQKFAGMLAI

>member
-1 MKKIRFLF
+1 MKKTNFLF
-9 TLLLCLTLAIP
+9 TLFLCLTLLVS
-20 FAAAEETPAYIPGET
+20 FASAETAAYVPGET
-35 FRTLFFNAFDAGLM
+35 TNALFADALDAGLM
-49 IGGEGQLT
+49 VGGEAQLT
-57 LKSNP
+57 LKANP

-84 RLAGGLG
+84 RLTGGLG
-91 KIEDGYRLELSGSYA
+91 KIEAGYRLELAGSYA

-175 ETVSAYASLAATLA
+175 EAVSAYASLAATLA
-189 EPYLN
+189 EPYLD
-194 TFGEFIA
+194 TFGDFIA

-266 FYIGDEVVPVSTVP
+266 FYVGDEVVPVSTVP
-280 ELCDFLRG
+280 ELCDFLRE

-307 DDDTMPLYVI
+307 DDDTMPFYVI
-317 CQMENGVCQFI
+317 GQMENDVCQFI

-347 DDAGNDLEYFVLQTV
+347 DDAGNDLEYIAFETV
-362 FARDPEDKNVYDLS
+362 FAQDPEDKSVCDLS

-381 ESVEAGLGFSFTY
+381 ESVETGLGFSFTY

-405 AYQFIGNV
+405 AYQFVINT

-419 ASNTEFRYTQSSNG
+419 ASNTEFRYTQSGNC
-433 VQSLTPTGGEQATG
+433 VQSLTPTGGEQAT
-447 YSTATSNFGD
+447 YSMVTSSLGD
-457 SSDSTSNLS
+457 SNDLTINLS
-466 VFYVIEPADP
+466 VSSVIEPADP
-476 GVVGHYQYNLTEDGP
+476 GVVGHYQYNMTEDGP
-491 DALWSLVGIDIDVFS
+491 NALWSLMDIDIDVFS

-515 GLTETALETVTNEEM
+515 ALTETALETATNDEM

-540 AQQKLAGVLAI
+540 AQQKFAGVLAI

>member
-1 MKKIRFLF
+1 MKKTNFLF
-9 TLLLCLTLAIP
+9 TLFLCLTLLVS
-20 FAAAEETPAYIPGET
+20 FASAETAAYVPGET
-35 FRTLFFNAFDAGLM
+35 TDALFADALDAGLM
-49 IGGEGQLT
+49 VGGEAQLT
-57 LKSNP
+57 LKANP

-84 RLAGGLG
+84 RLTGGLG
-91 KIEDGYRLELSGSYA
+91 KIEDGYRLELAGSYA

-175 ETVSAYASLAATLA
+175 EAVSAYASLAATLA

-194 TFGEFIA
+194 TFGDFIA
-201 TLNINVTDDVAANG
+201 SLNINVTDDVAANG

-266 FYIGDEVVPVSTVP
+266 FYIGDEVVPVSTIP

-317 CQMENGVCQFI
+317 AQMENDVFQFI

-347 DDAGNDLEYFVLQTV
+347 DDAGNDLEYLVLQTV
-362 FARDPEDKNVYDLS
+362 FAQDPEDKSVCDLS

-381 ESVEAGLGFSFTY
+381 ESVETGLGFSFTY

-405 AYQFIGNV
+405 AYQFVINT

-419 ASNTEFRYTQSSNG
+419 ASNTEFRYTQSGNC
-433 VQSLTPTGGEQATG
+433 VQSLTPTGGEQAT
-447 YSTATSNFGD
+447 YSMVTSSLGD
-457 SSDSTSNLS
+457 SNDLTINLS
-466 VFYVIEPADP
+466 VSSVIEPADP
-476 GVVGHYQYNLTEDGP
+476 GVVGHYQYNMTEDGP
-491 DALWSLVGIDIDVFS
+491 NALWSLMDIDIDVFS

-515 GLTETALETVTNEEM
+515 ALTETALETATNDEM

>member
-1 MKKIRFLF
+1 MKKTNFLF
-9 TLLLCLTLAIP
+9 TLFLCLTLLVS
-20 FAAAEETPAYIPGET
+20 FASAETAAYVPGET
-35 FRTLFFNAFDAGLM
+35 TSALFADAFDAGLM
-49 IGGEGQLT
+49 VGGEAQLT
-57 LKSNP
+57 LKANP

-84 RLAGGLG
+84 RLTGGLG
-91 KIEDGYRLELSGSYA
+91 KIEDGYRLELVGSYA

-120 LTIDGISIES
+120 MTIDGISIES

-175 ETVSAYASLAATLA
+175 ETVGAYASLAATLA

-201 TLNINVTDDVAANG
+201 SLNINVTDDVAANG
-215 DFPAVDHELTIE
+215 DLPAVDHELTIE

-266 FYIGDEVVPVSTVP
+266 FYVGDEVVPVSTVP

-317 CQMENGVCQFI
+317 CQMENDVCQFI

-347 DDAGNDLEYFVLQTV
+347 DDAGNDLEYIAFETV
-362 FARDPEDKNVYDLS
+362 FAQDPEDKSVCDLS

-381 ESVEAGLGFSFTY
+381 ESVETGLGFSFTY

-405 AYQFIGNV
+405 AYQFVINT

-419 ASNTEFRYTQSSNG
+419 ASNTEFRYTQSGNC
-433 VQSLTPTGGEQATG
+433 VQSLTPTGGEQAT
-447 YSTATSNFGD
+447 YSMVTSSLGD
-457 SSDSTSNLS
+457 SNDLTINLS
-466 VFYVIEPADP
+466 VSSVIEPADP
-476 GVVGHYQYNLTEDGP
+476 GVVGHYQYNMTEDGP
-491 DALWSLVGIDIDVFS
+491 DALWSLMDIDIDVFS

-515 GLTETALETVTNEEM
+515 ALTETALETATNDEM

>member
-1 MKKIRFLF
+1 
-9 TLLLCLTLAIP
+9 
-20 FAAAEETPAYIPGET
+20 
-35 FRTLFFNAFDAGLM
+35 
-49 IGGEGQLT
+49 
-57 LKSNP
+57 
-62 AMFDDDADLSQIDA
+62 MFDDDADLSQIDA

-84 RLAGGLG
+84 RLTGGLG
-91 KIEDGYRLELSGSYA
+91 KIEDGYRLELAGSYA

-167 DTALSELA
+167 DAALSELA

-317 CQMENGVCQFI
+317 CQMENDVCQFI

-347 DDAGNDLEYFVLQTV
+347 DDAGNDLEYLVLQTV
-362 FARDPEDKNVYDLS
+362 FARDPEDKSVCDLS

-381 ESVEAGLGFSFTY
+381 ESVETGLGFSFTY

-405 AYQFIGNV
+405 AYQFVINT

-419 ASNTEFRYTQSSNG
+419 ASNTEFRYTQSGNC
-433 VQSLTPTGGEQATG
+433 VQSLTPTGGEQAT
-447 YSTATSNFGD
+447 YSMVTSSLGD
-457 SSDSTSNLS
+457 SNDLTINLS
-466 VFYVIEPADP
+466 VSSVIEPADP
-476 GVVGHYQYNLTEDGP
+476 GVVGHYQFNSTEDGP
-491 DALWSLVGIDIDVFS
+491 DAFWSLVGIDIDVFS

-515 GLTETALETVTNEEM
+515 ALKETALETVTNDEM
-530 DALVTRLSTA
+530 NALVTRLSTA
-540 AQQKLAGVLAI
+540 AQQKVAAVLAI

>member
-1 MKKIRFLF
+1 MKKTNFLF
-9 TLLLCLTLAIP
+9 TLFLCLTLLVS
-20 FAAAEETPAYIPGET
+20 FASAETAAYVPGET
-35 FRTLFFNAFDAGLM
+35 TSALFADAFDAGLM
-49 IGGEGQLT
+49 VGGETHLT
-57 LKSNP
+57 LKANP

-84 RLAGGLG
+84 RLTGGLG
-91 KIEDGYRLELSGSYA
+91 KIEDGYRLELAGSYA

-175 ETVSAYASLAATLA
+175 ETVGAYASLAATLV
-189 EPYLN
+189 EPYLD
-194 TFGEFIA
+194 TFGDFIA
-201 TLNINVTDDVAANG
+201 SLNINVTDDVAANG
-215 DFPAVDHELTIE
+215 DLPAVDHELTIE

-266 FYIGDEVVPVSTVP
+266 FYVGDEVVPVSTVP

-288 SANQLA
+288 SANQLT

-317 CQMENGVCQFI
+317 AQMENAGFQFI
-328 LTPDETGNGT
+328 LTPDKTGNGT

-347 DDAGNDLEYFVLQTV
+347 DDAGNDLEYIAFETV
-362 FARDPEDKNVYDLS
+362 FAQDPEDKSVCDLS

-381 ESVEAGLGFSFTY
+381 ESVETGLGFSFTY

-405 AYQFIGNV
+405 AYQFVINTN
-413 DFIGHD
+413 FIGHD
-419 ASNTEFRYTQSSNG
+419 ASNTEFRYTQSGNC
-433 VQSLTPTGGEQATG
+433 VQSLTPTGGEQAT
-447 YSTATSNFGD
+447 YSMVTSSLGD
-457 SSDSTSNLS
+457 SNDLTINLS
-466 VFYVIEPADP
+466 VSSVIEPADP
-476 GVVGHYQYNLTEDGP
+476 GVVGHYQYNMTEDGP
-491 DALWSLVGIDIDVFS
+491 NALWSLMDIDIDVFS

-515 GLTETALETVTNEEM
+515 ALTETALETVTNEEM

>member
-1 MKKIRFLF
+1 MKKTNFLF
-9 TLLLCLTLAIP
+9 TLFLCLTLLVS
-20 FAAAEETPAYIPGET
+20 FASAETAAYVPGET
-35 FRTLFFNAFDAGLM
+35 TDALFADALDAGLM
-49 IGGEGQLT
+49 VGGEAQLT
-57 LKSNP
+57 LKANP
-62 AMFDDDADLSQIDA
+62 AMFDDDADLSRIDA
-76 LTDVLNDV
+76 LTDILNDV
-84 RLAGGLG
+84 RLTGGLG
-91 KIEDGYRLELSGSYA
+91 KIEDGYRLELAGSYA

-175 ETVSAYASLAATLA
+175 ETVGAYASLAATLA

-201 TLNINVTDDVAANG
+201 SLNINVTDDVAANG
-215 DFPAVDHELTIE
+215 DLPAVDHELTIE

-317 CQMENGVCQFI
+317 CQMENDVCQFI

-347 DDAGNDLEYFVLQTV
+347 DDAGNDLEYIAFETV
-362 FARDPEDKNVYDLS
+362 FAQDPEDKSVCDLS

-381 ESVEAGLGFSFTY
+381 ESVETGLGFSFTY

-405 AYQFIGNV
+405 AYQFVINT

-419 ASNTEFRYTQSSNG
+419 ASNTEFRYTQSGNC
-433 VQSLTPTGGEQATG
+433 VQSLTPTGGEQAT
-447 YSTATSNFGD
+447 YSMVTSSLGD
-457 SSDSTSNLS
+457 SNDLTINLS
-466 VFYVIEPADP
+466 VSSVIEPADP
-476 GVVGHYQYNLTEDGP
+476 GVVGHYQYNMTEDGP
-491 DALWSLVGIDIDVFS
+491 DALWSLVGMDIDVFS

-515 GLTETALETVTNEEM
+515 ALTETALETATNDEM

>member
-1 MKKIRFLF
+1 MKKTNFLF
-9 TLLLCLTLAIP
+9 TLFLCLTLLVS
-20 FAAAEETPAYIPGET
+20 FASAETAAYVPGET
-35 FRTLFFNAFDAGLM
+35 TDALFADALDAGLM
-49 IGGEGQLT
+49 VGGEAQLT
-57 LKSNP
+57 LKANP

-84 RLAGGLG
+84 RLTGGLG
-91 KIEDGYRLELSGSYA
+91 KIEDGYRLELAGSYA

-175 ETVSAYASLAATLA
+175 EAISAYASLAATLA
-189 EPYLN
+189 EPYLD
-194 TFGEFIA
+194 TFGDFIA
-201 TLNINVTDDVAANG
+201 TLNINVTDDIAANG

-266 FYIGDEVVPVSTVP
+266 FYVGDEVVPVSTVP
-280 ELCDFLRG
+280 ELCDFLRE

-307 DDDTMPLYVI
+307 DDDTMPFYVI
-317 CQMENGVCQFI
+317 GQMENDVCQFI

-347 DDAGNDLEYFVLQTV
+347 DDAGNDLEYLVLQTV
-362 FARDPEDKNVYDLS
+362 FAQDPEDKSVCDLS

-381 ESVEAGLGFSFTY
+381 ESVETGLGFSFTY

-405 AYQFIGNV
+405 AYQFVINT

-419 ASNTEFRYTQSSNG
+419 ASNTEFRYTQSGNC
-433 VQSLTPTGGEQATG
+433 VQSLTPTGGEQAT
-447 YSTATSNFGD
+447 YSMVTSSLGD
-457 SSDSTSNLS
+457 SNDLTINLS
-466 VFYVIEPADP
+466 VSSVIEPADP
-476 GVVGHYQYNLTEDGP
+476 GVVGHYQYNMTEDGP
-491 DALWSLVGIDIDVFS
+491 DALWSLVGMDIDVFS

-515 GLTETALETVTNEEM
+515 ALTETALETATNDEM

-540 AQQKLAGVLAI
+540 AQQKFAGVLAI

>member
-1 MKKIRFLF
+1 MKKTNFLF
-9 TLLLCLTLAIP
+9 TLFLCLTLLVS
-20 FAAAEETPAYIPGET
+20 FASAETAAYVPGET
-35 FRTLFFNAFDAGLM
+35 TSALFADAFDAGLM
-49 IGGEGQLT
+49 VGGEAQLT
-57 LKSNP
+57 LKANP

-84 RLAGGLG
+84 RFSGGLG
-91 KIEDGYRLELSGSYA
+91 KIEDGYRLELAGSYA

-175 ETVSAYASLAATLA
+175 ETVGTYASLAATLA

-201 TLNINVTDDVAANG
+201 SLNINVTDDVAANG

-266 FYIGDEVVPVSTVP
+266 FYVGDEVVPVSTVP

-294 QTDLTIYYWIGYC
+294 QTDLTAYYWIGYC

-317 CQMENGVCQFI
+317 CQMENDVCQFI

-347 DDAGNDLEYFVLQTV
+347 DDAGNDLEYLVLQTI
-362 FARDPEDKNVYDLS
+362 FARDPEDKNAYDLS
-376 LDFFG
+376 LVFFG
-381 ESVEAGLGFSFTY
+381 ESV
-394 ALSSTKSPNAD
+394 
-405 AYQFIGNV
+405 
-413 DFIGHD
+413 
-419 ASNTEFRYTQSSNG
+419 
-433 VQSLTPTGGEQATG
+433 
-447 YSTATSNFGD
+447 
-457 SSDSTSNLS
+457 
-466 VFYVIEPADP
+466 
-476 GVVGHYQYNLTEDGP
+476 
-491 DALWSLVGIDIDVFS
+491 
-506 WAYDPASTA
+506 
-515 GLTETALETVTNEEM
+515 
-530 DALVTRLSTA
+530 
-540 AQQKLAGVLAI
+540 
-551 LPPEVMQI
+551 
-559 IMSSEE
+559 

>member
-1 MKKIRFLF
+1 MKKTNFLF
-9 TLLLCLTLAIP
+9 TLFLCLTLLVS
-20 FAAAEETPAYIPGET
+20 FASAETAAYVPGET
-35 FRTLFFNAFDAGLM
+35 TDALFADAFDAGLM
-49 IGGEGQLT
+49 VGGEAQLT
-57 LKSNP
+57 LKANP
-62 AMFDDDADLSQIDA
+62 AMFDDDADLSRIDA
-76 LTDVLNDV
+76 MTDILNDV
-84 RLAGGLG
+84 RLTGGLG

-175 ETVSAYASLAATLA
+175 ETVGAYASLAATLA
-189 EPYLN
+189 EPYLD

-201 TLNINVTDDVAANG
+201 TLNINVTNDVAANG

-266 FYIGDEVVPVSTVP
+266 FYVGDEVVPVSTVP

-317 CQMENGVCQFI
+317 CQMENDVCQFI

-347 DDAGNDLEYFVLQTV
+347 DDAGNDLEYIAFETV
-362 FARDPEDKNVYDLS
+362 FAQDPEDKSVCDLS

-381 ESVEAGLGFSFTY
+381 ESVETGLGFSFTY

-405 AYQFIGNV
+405 AYQFVINT

-419 ASNTEFRYTQSSNG
+419 ASNTEFRYTQSGNC
-433 VQSLTPTGGEQATG
+433 VQSLTPTGGEQAT
-447 YSTATSNFGD
+447 YSMVTSSLGD
-457 SSDSTSNLS
+457 SNDLTINLS
-466 VFYVIEPADP
+466 VSSVIEPADP
-476 GVVGHYQYNLTEDGP
+476 GVVGHYQYNMTEDGP
-491 DALWSLVGIDIDVFS
+491 NALWSLMDIDIDVFS

-515 GLTETALETVTNEEM
+515 ALTETALETVTNEEM

-540 AQQKLAGVLAI
+540 AQQKFAGVLAI

>member
-1 MKKIRFLF
+1 MKKTNFLF
-9 TLLLCLTLAIP
+9 TLFLCLTLLVS
-20 FAAAEETPAYIPGET
+20 FASAETAAYVPGET
-35 FRTLFFNAFDAGLM
+35 TDALFADALDAGLM
-49 IGGEGQLT
+49 VGGEAQFT
-57 LKSNP
+57 LKANP

-76 LTDVLNDV
+76 LTDILNDV
-84 RLAGGLG
+84 RLTGGLG
-91 KIEDGYRLELSGSYA
+91 KIEDGYRLELAGSYA

-175 ETVSAYASLAATLA
+175 EAVGAYASLAATLV
-189 EPYLN
+189 EPYLD
-194 TFGEFIA
+194 TFGDFIA
-201 TLNINVTDDVAANG
+201 TLNINVTDDIAANG

-307 DDDTMPLYVI
+307 DDDTMPFYVI
-317 CQMENGVCQFI
+317 GQMENDVCQFI

-347 DDAGNDLEYFVLQTV
+347 DDAGNDLEYLVLQTV
-362 FARDPEDKNVYDLS
+362 FARDPEDKSVCDLS

-381 ESVEAGLGFSFTY
+381 ESVETGLGFSFTY

-405 AYQFIGNV
+405 AYQFVINT

-419 ASNTEFRYTQSSNG
+419 ASNTEFRYTQSGNC
-433 VQSLTPTGGEQATG
+433 VQSLTPTGGEQAT
-447 YSTATSNFGD
+447 YSMVTSSLGD
-457 SSDSTSNLS
+457 SNDLTINLS
-466 VFYVIEPADP
+466 VSSVIEPADP
-476 GVVGHYQYNLTEDGP
+476 GVVGHYQYNMTEDGP
-491 DALWSLVGIDIDVFS
+491 NALWSLMDIDIDVFS

-515 GLTETALETVTNEEM
+515 ALTETALETVTNEEM

>member
-1 MKKIRFLF
+1 MKKTNFLF
-9 TLLLCLTLAIP
+9 TLFLCLTLLVS
-20 FAAAEETPAYIPGET
+20 FASAETAAYVPGET
-35 FRTLFFNAFDAGLM
+35 TNALFADAFDAGLM
-49 IGGEGQLT
+49 VGGEAQLT
-57 LKSNP
+57 LKANP

-84 RLAGGLG
+84 RLTGGLG
-91 KIEDGYRLELSGSYA
+91 KIEDGYRLELAGSYA

-175 ETVSAYASLAATLA
+175 EAVSAYASLAATLA

-201 TLNINVTDDVAANG
+201 SLNINVTDDVAANG

-266 FYIGDEVVPVSTVP
+266 FYVGDEVVPVSTVP
-280 ELCDFLRG
+280 ELCDFLRE

-307 DDDTMPLYVI
+307 DDDTMPFYVI
-317 CQMENGVCQFI
+317 CQMENDVCQFI

-347 DDAGNDLEYFVLQTV
+347 DDAGNDLEYLVLQTV
-362 FARDPEDKNVYDLS
+362 FARDPEDKSVCDLS

-381 ESVEAGLGFSFTY
+381 ESVETGLGFSFTY

-405 AYQFIGNV
+405 AYQFVINT

-419 ASNTEFRYTQSSNG
+419 ASNTEFRYTQSGNC
-433 VQSLTPTGGEQATG
+433 VQSLTPTGGEQAT
-447 YSTATSNFGD
+447 YSMVTSSLGD
-457 SSDSTSNLS
+457 SNDLTINLS
-466 VFYVIEPADP
+466 VSSVIEPADP
-476 GVVGHYQYNLTEDGP
+476 GVVGHYQYNMTEDGP
-491 DALWSLVGIDIDVFS
+491 NALWSLMDIDIDVFS

-515 GLTETALETVTNEEM
+515 ALTETALETATNDEM

-540 AQQKLAGVLAI
+540 AQQKFAGVLAI